1 MSAIAI
7 IILQKANRISE
18 LLEERLGVKG
28 PSLEA
33 RLGRAGRVLPS
44 EARQAGWRIALAERK
59 AKLGDLAGID
69 EYSFDDDYRTC
80 LRHLQM
86 MAPGTPGLPH
96 FRSALQSGVT
106 AVLSVLILYIG
117 LAFAGLI

>member
-28 PSLEA
+28 PSIEA
-33 RLGRAGRVLPS
+33 RLGRAGRRLPP
-44 EARQAGWRIALAERK
+44 EARQAGWRIAQAERK
-59 AKLGDLAGID
+59 AKLGDVEGID

-86 MAPGTPGLPH
+86 MQPGLPPI
-96 FRSALQSGVT
+96 RTALQSGVT

-117 LAFAGLI
+117 LAFAGLV

>member
-18 LLEERLGVKG
+18 LLEERVGVKG
-28 PSLEA
+28 ASLEA

-44 EARQAGWRIALAERK
+44 EARQAGWRIAVAERK
-59 AKLGDLAGID
+59 AKLGDLADVD

-80 LRHLQM
+80 MRHLQM
-86 MAPGTPGLPH
+86 MGPEVQGLPH
-96 FRSALQSGVT
+96 IRTAVQSGVT
-106 AVLSVLILYIG
+106 VVLSGLMLYIG